1 METEQGLAL
10 PDIRA
15 IVKRRWAVAG
25 WILLCTTLGAVLLA
39 ALLPNRFES
48 SSMLLIE
55 PQTISRRL
63 IEAGLEES
71 DVNNRLH
78 LMTAE
83 ILSRS
88 RLSRVIDDLELY
100 AEESERLT
108 REEVIAL
115 MREDIRV
122 EPVLPEMD
130 PAFGRRRDFEI
141 STFRIFFQA
150 ERAKTAAAVAN
161 RLASDFVDEHL
172 KERVELSEDT
182 TEFVTR
188 ELSRLTTRIR
198 GLEDQIASIKAD
210 NPGRLPED
218 LNSNQRL
225 LERSVENLRLA
236 RRDLEVAQ
244 SDEAF
249 YRQQALSGSSIRSYV
264 DESSPS
270 RRLQLLELQ
279 LGEYRSR
286 GFTDKHPDIIATEQ
300 EIAALKE
307 EVGTTEDGKALSP
320 IQANAEAEAN
330 RASIR
335 AAAARQDI
343 ARLESQIAEYEKR
356 IALTPRV
363 AERLASLERERD
375 HLAESYRDFS
385 ARQLEA
391 EVAKEMELG
400 QKGEQFRILEE
411 AVAPPEPASPN
422 RPLIIILGVFLG
434 VAAGAGATLL
444 LEATDSS
451 FHGPHDLQADLKIP
465 VLASIPAIELE
476 SDMISNR
483 RRRIKHAF
491 AAAALVAIVLTA
503 SIAGNWYVNGVPG
516 WVSALTQ
523 GGAQET
529 AALIGES

>member
-1 METEQGLAL
+1 MENEQGLAL
-10 PDIRA
+10 PDISALLRRRA
-15 IVKRRWAVAG
+15 EPIAWVVLGTILVA
-25 WILLCTTLGAVLLA
+25 ILTAS
-39 ALLPNRFES
+39 LLPNRYES

-63 IEAGLEES
+63 VEAGLEES

-88 RLSRVIDDLELY
+88 RLSRVIDDLKLY
-100 AEESERLT
+100 AGESDELT

-115 MREDIRV
+115 MRDDIRV

-130 PAFGRRRDFEI
+130 PALGRRRDFDI

-150 ERAKTAAAVAN
+150 DRAKTAAAVAN
-161 RLASDFVDEHL
+161 RLAADFVDEHL

-182 TEFVTR
+182 TEFVKR
-188 ELSRLTTRIR
+188 ELARLTTRIQTI
-198 GLEDQIASIKAD
+198 EEQIASVKSE

-225 LERSVENLRLA
+225 LERFVDNMRVA
-236 RRDLEVAQ
+236 RRDLEMAQ

-249 YRQQALSGSSIRSYV
+249 YRQQAISGSSIRSYV
-264 DESSPS
+264 DESSPA

-300 EIAALKE
+300 EIATLKV
-307 EVGTTEDGKALSP
+307 EVGTDDEGEVLSP
-320 IQANAEAEAN
+320 IQANAQAEAN
-330 RASIR
+330 RAAIR

-343 ARLESQIAEYEKR
+343 ARIETQIAEYEQR
-356 IALTPRV
+356 LAATPRV
-363 AERLASLERERD
+363 AEQLAALERERD
-375 HLAESYRDFS
+375 HLADSYQDFS

-411 AVAPPEPASPN
+411 AVAPPEPTSPN
-422 RPLIIILGVFLG
+422 RPLIILLGVFLG
-434 VAAGAGATLL
+434 LASGAGIAVL

-451 FHGPHDLQADLKIP
+451 FHGPHDLQVDLKIP

-476 SDMISNR
+476 SDIIANR
-483 RRRIKHAF
+483 RRRLKHGF
-491 AAAALVAIVLTA
+491 AVAALVAIVITVSL
-503 SIAGNWYVNGVPG
+503 AGNWYVNGPPG

-523 GGAQET
+523 RGEQET
-529 AALIGES
+529 AALVGES